1 VVLAIM
7 AGDRG
12 VNMFGFKFRD
22 MDREEIQTA
31 NITKFNM
38 LMMGE
43 LGKIHR
49 RLEVLEA
56 DLAARK
62 AKEAEADKAER
73 EKLYHGVG

>member
-1 VVLAIM
+1 M
-7 AGDRG
+7 P
-12 VNMFGFKFRD
+12 MFKFGWDSEPRD
-22 MDREEIQTA
+22 CTTE

-38 LMMGE
+38 LMIGE

-56 DLAARK
+56 DLAARR
-62 AKEAEADKAER
+62 AKEAEAEKAER

>member
-1 VVLAIM
+1 M
-7 AGDRG
+7 
-12 VNMFGFKFRD
+12 FKFGWDSEPRD
-22 MDREEIQTA
+22 HTSE

-62 AKEAEADKAER
+62 AKKAETDKAER